1 MIYEFTRKASGG
13 IRALTKKMEV
23 EIKGCGWRER
33 VEGGG

>member
-13 IRALTKKMEV
+13 IRALTKMEV